1 LFHDRDGKKEVG
13 RVYERKMQQRNDR
26 VESRVGR
33 ESEKRR
39 SVIIKHDR
47 QGKATEWFLG
57 TQAAAETWW
66 AVTLGTRD
74 NRWICRARLT
84 LIQSLCMT

>member
-1 LFHDRDGKKEVG
+1 MFHDRDGKKEVG

-47 QGKATEWFLG
+47 
-57 TQAAAETWW
+57 
-66 AVTLGTRD
+66 
-74 NRWICRARLT
+74 
-84 LIQSLCMT
+84 